1 MFTNFDVPTYAFSL
15 QSFAKMCNILLL
27 IRFESLRCLE
37 NKEEKM
43 PENQARLGRI
53 EEEYKKELSQII
65 GYELKNPNVTGLISV
80 TKVKVSNDLK
90 YAKVYVSILN
100 SKNIKDTI
108 TGLKKSAGFIR
119 SELARRVNLRN
130 TPELIFELDDSLE
143 YGAKI
148 DTILKEI
155 MPKKED

>member
-1 MFTNFDVPTYAFSL
+1 
-15 QSFAKMCNILLL
+15 
-27 IRFESLRCLE
+27 
-37 NKEEKM
+37 M

-53 EEEYKKELSQII
+53 EEEYKKELSQIV

-100 SKNIKDTI
+100 AKNLKDTLA
-108 TGLKKSAGFIR
+108 GLKKSSGFIR

-130 TPELIFELDDSLE
+130 TPELVFELDDSLE

-148 DTILKEI
+148 DTILREI
-155 MPKKED
+155 MPKREE